1 MKLASLFGYDK
12 VLFMNTGVEAGE
24 SAIKFARR
32 WGYVVKKVEPNQA
45 TVLFAKGNFWGRTIA
60 ACASSDDPER
70 YLNFGPFNGLNFGLV
85 DYGSEASLEAELK
98 RNKNIVAYMVEPIQG
113 EKGVVVPPAGKSIEI
128 QAISRELRIYARSTM
143 CCSSATRFKL
153 ASVGLVNFYAPC
165 MIRSAPTSSYSE
177 RPYQVAS
184 CPYPQSFATTS
195 S

>member
-45 TVLFAKGNFWGRTIA
+45 AVLFAKGNFWGRTIA

-70 YLNFGPFNGLNFGLV
+70 YQNFGPFNGLNFGLV

-98 RNKNIVAYMVEPIQG
+98 RNKNIVAYMMEPIQG
-113 EKGVVVPPAGKSIEI
+113 EKGVVVPPAGTVEGI
-128 QAISRELRIYARSTM
+128 
-143 CCSSATRFKL
+143 
-153 ASVGLVNFYAPC
+153 
-165 MIRSAPTSSYSE
+165 
-177 RPYQVAS
+177 
-184 CPYPQSFATTS
+184 
-195 S
+195 